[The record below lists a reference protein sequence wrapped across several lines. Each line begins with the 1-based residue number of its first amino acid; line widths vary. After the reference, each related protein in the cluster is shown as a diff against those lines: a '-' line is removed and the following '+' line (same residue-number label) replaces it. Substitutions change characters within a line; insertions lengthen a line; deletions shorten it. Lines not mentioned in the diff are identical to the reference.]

1 MPKTDEIRE
10 MLASNLP
17 EGSEIEVWDLRAK
30 HSAHARNKQDHFGI
44 RVVSNAF
51 VGKGRLQQHRMV
63 MDILKGEF
71 GDEGIHAVQLKTLT
85 PEQTQQ

>member
-1 MPKTDEIRE
+1 MPKVDEIKE

-17 EGSEIEVWDLRAK
+17 AGAQIEVWDLRQR
-30 HSAHARNKQDHFGI
+30 HSVHAQTKQDHFGI
-44 RVVSNAF
+44 RVVSSVFA
-51 VGKGRLQQHRMV
+51 GKGRLQQHRMV

-85 PEQTQQ
+85 PEKE